1 VAWRLQGE
9 ANWIKMVLETKMFAI
24 ATAALIVL
32 SAPATDGFSRA
43 SGVAEATAQGVNV
56 HGAVCRLSATASP
69 APTQVRVEWRKA
81 SGEVVNSTTAGL
93 IGGGLSGRGMGCN
106 TYSASTAWR
115 VNVDDLL
122 VVAPVGVKTAPSR

>member
-1 VAWRLQGE
+1 
-9 ANWIKMVLETKMFAI
+9 MFAI

-43 SGVAEATAQGVNV
+43 SGVAEATAQGVHV
-56 HGAVCRLSATASP
+56 HGAVCRLSAAASP

-93 IGGGLSGRGMGCN
+93 TGGGLNGRGLGCN
-106 TYSASTAWR
+106 TYSASAAWQ
-115 VNVDDLL
+115 VNANDLL
-122 VVAPVGVKTAPSR
+122 VVAPIGAKSAPSR